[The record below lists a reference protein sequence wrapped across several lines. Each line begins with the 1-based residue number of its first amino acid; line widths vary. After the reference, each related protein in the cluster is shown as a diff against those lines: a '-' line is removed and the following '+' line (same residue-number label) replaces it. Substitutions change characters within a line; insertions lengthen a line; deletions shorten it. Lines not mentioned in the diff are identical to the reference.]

1 MKQSWRNGIYYVLM
15 TGLMIVFLGSGGLL
29 LKNYLEDRR
38 HEQDLDHLSA
48 LFSELVEQESDQS
61 RKEKTETANPQENIG
76 VAEETGVRF
85 DVYQSLKKQNDD
97 FVGWIQIEGTRI
109 DYPVVQTPDRPDFYL
124 HRDFNRES
132 SKYGIPYMAE
142 NCRYAEPGT
151 SLLIYGHHMKNGG
164 MFADLQNYTDAGFY
178 RQHPYIRFDT
188 VDRAGIY
195 EIVAVV
201 KVDASDDAT
210 PWQSLL
216 FPKDEEMFE
225 EAWEAFEE
233 QSFYQTEEQPEYD
246 DRLLALVTCEYTLKD
261 GRLMVVSKEIR

>member
-1 MKQSWRNGIYYVLM
+1 MKQSWRNVVYYVLM
-15 TGLMIVFLGSGGLL
+15 TGLMILFLGSGGLL
-29 LKNYLEDRR
+29 LKNHLEDRR
-38 HEQDLDHLSA
+38 HEQDLDHLAA
-48 LFSELVEQESDQS
+48 LFPEPVEQES
-61 RKEKTETANPQENIG
+61 IG
-76 VAEETGVRF
+76 MAEETDVRF
-85 DVYQSLKKQNDD
+85 DIYQSLKKQNDD

-124 HRDFNRES
+124 HRDFNREN

-142 NCRYAEPGT
+142 NCQYAEPGT

-164 MFADLQNYTDAGFY
+164 MFADLQNYTDAVFY

-188 VDRAGIY
+188 VDRAGTY

-201 KVDASDDAT
+201 KVDASDDGT